1 MSMQIM
7 VVEAYQWN
15 LHFRGG
21 SSSFQFE
28 VQLGTPCHLDDIF
41 PEEGTLRYWLVLKN
55 YF

>member
-21 SSSFQFE
+21 SSSFQSKSTWYTLS
-28 VQLGTPCHLDDIF
+28 LG
-41 PEEGTLRYWLVLKN
+41 
-55 YF
+55 